1 MNTPTT
7 SKADKADQAAQPAQP
22 PQPTQAGPARKPPHP
37 LPGILRTGARRAAF
51 EIRGYF
57 RAGDTVFF
65 TFLFP
70 VMMLVIF
77 SAAFSSQ
84 GNIGTAADGSGG
96 VSIATYYMT
105 GMLAAGM
112 LLSGTQ
118 GLGIDIAVEKSE
130 GTLARLG
137 ASPLSPV
144 SYFIGK
150 FGQVLVTGTVQ
161 AALILLVA
169 RFAFGVE
176 LPSEPGRWLT
186 FAWVFLLGTAVAALL
201 GVALSAV
208 PRTGKSA
215 TAVVLPPVL
224 ILQFISGVYLQFSML
239 PEWLQNIASVFPLRW
254 MAQGMRAAFLPEVF
268 ATAEPAGEWGLGL
281 VCAVLV
287 GWLIAG
293 VALSALTFRWSRRS

>member
-1 MNTPTT
+1 MT
-7 SKADKADQAAQPAQP
+7 AATLPL
-22 PQPTQAGPARKPPHP
+22 P
-37 LPGILRTGARRAAF
+37 LPGVLTAGPRRAAF

-57 RAGDTVFF
+57 RATDTVFF

-84 GNIGTAADGSGG
+84 GDIGTLPDGTGG
-96 VSIATYYMT
+96 ISISTYYLT

-118 GLGIDIAVEKSE
+118 NLAIDIAVEKSA

-150 FGQVLVTGTVQ
+150 FGQVFVTGLAQ
-161 AALILLVA
+161 AALLLLVA
-169 RFAFGVE
+169 RFAFGVVLPTE
-176 LPSEPGRWLT
+176 LENWLT
-186 FAWVFLLGTAVAALL
+186 FAWVFVLGTAVSALL
-201 GVALSAV
+201 GVALSAL

-239 PEWLQNIASVFPLRW
+239 PEWLQHIASVFPLKW
-254 MAQGMRAAFLPEVF
+254 MAQGMRAAFLPDGF
-268 ATAEPAGEWGLGL
+268 AAAEPSGAWNLGL
-281 VCAVLV
+281 VAAVLL
-287 GWLIAG
+287 GWLAVG
-293 VALSALTFRWSRRS
+293 LALSLFTFRWTRRS